1 MTNPDGACVLH
12 LTKITQIAGS
22 ENHLLTLLTLL
33 RRCSVDARALL
44 LVEPDRPMDD
54 YLAQAAARGIP
65 TERVVIHRD
74 LDPALYPRLWRS
86 IRAARPDVVHT
97 HLLHADLYGIPA
109 ARLAGVPAVI
119 TTRHNDDAFRRR
131 FPIRQVNAA
140 LWRLVNAGIAISD
153 AIAHFVREVER
164 APAHKVHTV
173 RYGLEALPTMDRA
186 AARAALRRELGLP
199 DEALLLGM
207 VSRLVEQKG
216 IPYALRAFER
226 VGGEFPAA
234 HLVIAGDGLLRVELE
249 LMARS
254 LRVADRVHFLG
265 WRADPAA
272 VLAALDVFLMPSLW
286 EGFGLVLLEA
296 MAQGL
301 PVVGSAVSA
310 IPEVVVDGE
319 TGLLCPP
326 RDVHALAAAIRL
338 LLADPERRA
347 RMGVAGRVRVE
358 AHFSAARMVEETIAL
373 YQAVLGRPIV
383 AG

>member
-1 MTNPDGACVLH
+1 MTNPGGACVLH

-22 ENHLLTLLTLL
+22 ENHLLALLTGL
-33 RRCSVDARALL
+33 RRFGVDARALL

-65 TERVVIHRD
+65 AERVVIHRD

-186 AARAALRRELGLP
+186 AAQAALRRELGLP

-234 HLVIAGDGLLRVELE
+234 QLVIAGDGLLRVELE

-272 VLAALDVFLMPSLW
+272 ILAALDVFLMPSLW

-326 RDVHALAAAIRL
+326 RDVHALAAALRL
-338 LLADPERRA
+338 LLADPERRE
-347 RMGVAGRVRVE
+347 RMGTAGRARVE

-373 YQAVLGRPIV
+373 YQAVLGRPI
-383 AG
+383 AGG